1 MTEDPLIDDLRAA
14 SHFGCRVRE
23 AQILAMGHRLKGR
36 LKPAGRRRLRAACD
50 SVARSVAV
58 WRLVLRDEPEIVA
71 DLETL
76 DERLHE
82 FQPRATR

>member
-1 MTEDPLIDDLRAA
+1 
-14 SHFGCRVRE
+14 
-23 AQILAMGHRLKGR
+23 MGHRLKGR
-36 LKPAGRRRLRAACD
+36 LKPAERRRLRAACD